1 MSPVSF
7 IERWLASS
15 ASELANTQTF
25 LSELCDVLGV
35 ERPHPAVAEDERN
48 QYTFEKRVEFLS
60 PDGSTFKRID
70 LYKRASF
77 ILESKQGGDDDT
89 EKPARKGTAKRN
101 TKGWDDAMY
110 RAKNQAERYARN
122 LPTYEGR
129 PPFLIVIDVGY
140 SFELYSEFSRTGG
153 IYQPFPDPQNYRI
166 FLKDLLK
173 EETRTLLRTVWIE
186 PLSLDPAK
194 RSAKVTREIA
204 GKLAILAKSL
214 EKAHPAN
221 EVASFLMRFIFT
233 MFAEDMELLPKGKFA
248 DLLESL
254 TDNPSPFPDM
264 LESLWQTMNT
274 GGFSPIFREKLLQFN
289 GGLFADS
296 KALPVNKEQLGLL
309 IEATKADWRDV
320 EPAIF
325 GTLLERALDEHER
338 HKLGAH
344 YTPRAYVER
353 LVIPTIMEPLREQ
366 WQNVLVEVQQQQ
378 QEGNLKNAIGSVEK
392 FHAHLCNLKI
402 LDPACGS
409 GNFLYVT
416 LELMKRLEGE
426 VLDTLKQLGGQ
437 DARLDMAGAT
447 VDPHQFLGIEVNPRA
462 AKIAELVL
470 WIGYLQWHY
479 RTRGNIAPPAPILRD
494 FHNIENRDAVLAY
507 DAVEKVVDKDGK
519 AITRWDGRSFK
530 KHPVT
535 GEDVPDETAKVQE
548 LKYLNPRK
556 ADWPEADYI
565 VGNPPFIGA
574 KYMRDALGD
583 GYAKTVRD
591 IHDDVPES
599 ADFVMYWW
607 NHAAELVRGEKAKR
621 FGFIATNSLKQTFN
635 RRILQ
640 THLDAKNPLSIAFA
654 IPDHPWVDSA
664 DGAAVRISMTVGEAG
679 TANGVLQNVI
689 SELDD
694 DVAGEANVE
703 LSSKQGKIQPDLTI
717 GANVAGALPLKANEG
732 ISSPGVKLHGAG
744 FIVTPEEAKS
754 LGLGRIQGLEK
765 HIRQYL
771 NGRDLNAIA
780 RNVMV
785 IDLFGLTAKDVLEKF
800 PEVYQ
805 WVQQRVKPER
815 DNNNR
820 ATYRDNWWTFGEA
833 RSSFRPALQG
843 LSRYIATVVT
853 SKHRLFTFLSA
864 DVLPDDALIN
874 IAIDD
879 AYFLGVLS
887 SRSHVVWSQ
896 ANASSIGVYI
906 GNVRYNKTRCFDPFP
921 FPTPTDSQKS
931 HIRQIAEQLDT
942 HRKSRQT
949 LHPTLTL
956 TDMYNVLEKLRAFD
970 LAPLNKGGWGDLT
983 DKDKKIHEQ
992 GLVSVLGE
1000 LHDELDKAV
1009 AEAYGW
1015 PSPLSDEEILERLVA
1030 LNAERATEEKRGL
1043 IRYLR
1048 PEYQAKGQNVQAQML
1063 EVEETEVVASTEKPV
1078 FPKNSGEQVQAVR
1091 VVLKSFGRPVAPL
1104 EVARAFKGAQE
1115 KKVRELLDIL
1125 ATLGQASE
1133 VEGRY
1138 SL

>member
-1 MSPVSF
+1 MSPKKF
-7 IERWLASS
+7 IERWSTSS

-48 QYTFEKRVEFLS
+48 SYTFEKRVEFLS
-60 PDGSTFKRID
+60 PDGSSTFKRID

-77 ILESKQGGDDDT
+77 ILESKQGGDDNTD
-89 EKPARKGTAKRN
+89 KPARKGTAKRN

-173 EETRTLLRTVWIE
+173 EETRTLLKTVWTE

-204 GKLAILAKSL
+204 SKLAILAKSL

-221 EVASFLMRFIFT
+221 DVASFLMRFIFT

-254 TDNPSPFPDM
+254 THDPAPFPDM

-296 KALPVNKEQLGLL
+296 KALPVNKAQLELL

-325 GTLLERALDEHER
+325 GTLLERALDEQER

-366 WQNVLVEVQQQQ
+366 WQNVLVEVQQHQ
-378 QEGNLKNAIGSVEK
+378 QEGNVKNAISSVEK

-426 VLDTLKQLGGQ
+426 VLDTLSQLGGQ
-437 DARLDMAGAT
+437 DARLDMAGVT

-479 RTRGNIAPPAPILRD
+479 RTRGNVAPPAPILRD
-494 FHNIENRDAVLAY
+494 FHNIENRDAVLSY
-507 DAVEKVVDKDGK
+507 EAVEKVVDKDGK
-519 AITRWDGRSFK
+519 AVTRWDGRSYK

-535 GEDVPDETAKVQE
+535 GEDVPDETARVQE

-565 VGNPPFIGA
+565 VGNPPFIGN
-574 KYMRDALGD
+574 KRMREALGD
-583 GYAKTVRD
+583 GYTKAIREA
-591 IHDDVPES
+591 HDDVPES

-607 NHAAELVRGEKAKR
+607 NHAAHLIRESKVNR
-621 FGFIATNSLKQTFN
+621 FGFIATNSLRQSFN
-635 RRILQ
+635 RRVLQ
-640 THLDAKNPLSIAFA
+640 THLDAKNPLSLAFV
-654 IPDHPWVDSA
+654 IPDHPWVDA
-664 DGAAVRISMTVGEAG
+664 DAGAAVNISMTVAQAGLSDGTLQTVKNEVDSGGEA
-679 TANGVLQNVI
+679 V
-689 SELDD
+689 E
-694 DVAGEANVE
+694 VE
-703 LSSKQGKIQPDLTI
+703 LEFKRGQIFSDLTI
-717 GANVAGALPLKANEG
+717 GANLVSAIPLKSNERLSNRG
-732 ISSPGVKLHGAG
+732 MTLVGSG
-744 FIVTPEEAKS
+744 FTITSEQAETI
-754 LGLGRIQGLEK
+754 GLGRVKNIEQY
-765 HIRQYL
+765 IRPL
-771 NGRDLNAIA
+771 ISGRDIVQRNRELMAI
-780 RNVMV
+780 
-785 IDLFGLTAKDVLEKF
+785 DFFGLSIELVRQNF
-800 PEVYQ
+800 PDAYQ
-805 WVQQRVKPER
+805 WLHERVKPER
-815 DNNNR
+815 EQNNR
-820 ATYRDNWWTFGEA
+820 KVYRDRWWIYAEP
-833 RSSFRPALQG
+833 RSNFRPALEG
-843 LSRYIATVVT
+843 IGRFIATART
-853 SKHRLFTFLSA
+853 AKHRTFLFF
-864 DVLPDDALIN
+864 DAKTIPESEIVVVGL
-874 IAIDD
+874 DD
-879 AYFLGVLS
+879 AYALGVLS
-887 SRSHVVWSQ
+887 SRIHVVWALAAGSDL
-896 ANASSIGVYI
+896 G
-906 GNVRYNKTRCFDPFP
+906 GNTPRYNNSTCFANFP
-921 FPTPTDSQKS
+921 FPIATDSQKS

-956 TDMYNVLEKLRAFD
+956 TDMYNVLEKLRAGE
-970 LAPLNKGGWGDLT
+970 PLT

-992 GLVSVLGE
+992 GLVSVLKE

-1015 PSPLSDEEILERLVA
+1015 PSTLSDEEILERLVA
-1030 LNAERATEEKRGL
+1030 LNAERAAEEKRGI

-1063 EVEETEVVASTEKPV
+1063 EIEETEAVAVTEKPG

-1091 VVLKSFGRPVAPL
+1091 MVLRGFASPASATDI
-1104 EVARAFKGAQE
+1104 ARSFKGAQE
-1115 KKVRELLDIL
+1115 KRVKELLEIL
-1125 ATLGQASE
+1125 VSLGQASE